1 MRVVDGQRWSGRDE
15 QGTPFLQLPLTPGG
29 PTVEVLLVRGP
40 VMRVVFQGRH
50 AVVDGRGL
58 LHFAEDVFAVLRG
71 ESPRGASL
79 DVVDLELATLGGK
92 GRGREKPEWSMPT
105 GMPRPVPRGTHA
117 LATGSVR
124 RLHPALSAPAGTG
137 RAPRLACLYAGAPS
151 DRGPGRPSTPPS
163 RRGHTTAN
171 ITGGARI
178 DMPAVVDAP
187 DLIDAFV
194 TMLKEGAA
202 HPDAAAP
209 IVDTQLF
216 RWLPTR
222 TSVRL
227 LRKVRAKS
235 LETDGLASAIL
246 SNLGRYPLKRLSCP
260 RHTTS
265 SWFWVPSGGPVVPL
279 FILVTGDG
287 QGVELSVEM
296 SPELATDGRLDGLVD
311 GILHHLNCSGEDPGW
326 ALFPHRFV
334 PQRRRACL
342 AVNGILAPSARS
354 RCADGRGPAGCP
366 QRTGPRRCLSGG
378 CVGISR
384 GARPVVPL
392 TRAAA
397 RAPHCGAVCRAAAAA
412 SISSAAHSAACLE
425 DAPPRALWC
434 RCNRR

>member
-1 MRVVDGQRWSGRDE
+1 MGAQREMELPHLEQSRPVFGIERLWSAVAHICPPFTVQLVVEGAAVEGERPLDPPGLQRAVAEAARAHPGVRLRREGHLGWSRWRAFGGAPPVRVVDGQRWSGRDE
-15 QGTPFLQLPLTPGG
+15 QGAPFLQLPLTPGG

-40 VMRVVFQGRH
+40 VMRVVFRGHH

-71 ESPRGASL
+71 EPPRGATL
-79 DVVDLELATLGGK
+79 DVVDLELARTLGGK

-105 GMPRPVPRGTHA
+105 GMPRPVPRGTPMPWRRVRFE
-117 LATGSVR
+117 GSTR
-124 RLHPALSAPAGTG
+124 RFL
-137 RAPRLACLYAGAPS
+137 PRLALAVHHA
-151 DRGPGRPSTPPS
+151 S
-163 RRGHTTAN
+163 RAYTQEPLQIEVPVDLRRHLPEGVHTTAN

-187 DLIDAFV
+187 DPVDAFV

-235 LETDGLASAIL
+235 LETGKAGTSAIL
-246 SNLGRYPLKRLSCP
+246 SNLGRYPLARLSCP
-260 RHTTS
+260 RHTAS

-287 QGVELSVEM
+287 QGVELSVGM

-311 GILHHLNCSGEDPGW
+311 GILHHLNCSGEDPG
-326 ALFPHRFV
+326 
-334 PQRRRACL
+334 
-342 AVNGILAPSARS
+342 
-354 RCADGRGPAGCP
+354 
-366 QRTGPRRCLSGG
+366 
-378 CVGISR
+378 
-384 GARPVVPL
+384 
-392 TRAAA
+392 
-397 RAPHCGAVCRAAAAA
+397 
-412 SISSAAHSAACLE
+412 
-425 DAPPRALWC
+425 
-434 RCNRR
+434 